1 MSSSYFS
8 LVPNLKYNVKP
19 ITYPFSESDFVV
31 TKNFFKK
38 FRINQQI
45 FDNTFFFDKV
55 IIPDT
60 YQRLE
65 QVAEDR
71 YGRADFDWV
80 IALTNNLINPQFD
93 FPLTPAQLRNH
104 VEKNYDDPYNTVRHY
119 EIISNTEQEEAYGRV
134 LYDEGTHV
142 DETFYNKN
150 HKYLLDDNEEVA
162 SGRDL
167 AFPVTEYQF
176 EQQINDNRRNL
187 YALKPELVELFI
199 DDIRKQTR
207 YKKSSA
213 FLDGKLKQSGK

>member
-19 ITYPFSESDFVV
+19 ITYPFSESDFVI

-55 IIPDT
+55 VIPDT

-71 YGRADFDWV
+71 YGRPDFDWI

-134 LYDEGTHV
+134 LYDEGTRV
-142 DETFYNKN
+142 DETFYNTN
-150 HKYLLDDNEEVA
+150 HQYWDGSRVVEAQGNL
-162 SGRDL
+162 L
-167 AFPVTEYQF
+167 AFPVTIYEY
-176 EQQINDNRRNL
+176 ENQINDDKRNL
-187 YALKPELVELFI
+187 YLLKDQYVQLFI
-199 DDIRKQTR
+199 DDIRKQTK
-207 YKKSSA
+207 YKKSSS
-213 FLDGKLKQSGK
+213 FINDKLKETNQ